1 MAKPSRYNV
10 SDEDAGVESGILKN
24 KLGITVRTELE
35 DTETVL
41 LVDTYEH
48 FFSLLEKSRLAFDT
62 SLLLQIH
69 REFLETLYDW
79 AAKKLGVIHNEFN
92 AVHPFREGNGRTIRL
107 FLDLLAV
114 SVGYATIDYGRSTDD
129 YIAACA
135 AGMNGDDTPMTHL
148 IEKGLK
154 YEKKTD

>member
-79 AAKKLGVIHNEFN
+79 AAKKL
-92 AVHPFREGNGRTIRL
+92 
-107 FLDLLAV
+107 
-114 SVGYATIDYGRSTDD
+114 
-129 YIAACA
+129 
-135 AGMNGDDTPMTHL
+135 
-148 IEKGLK
+148 
-154 YEKKTD
+154 

>member
-1 MAKPSRYNV
+1 M
-10 SDEDAGVESGILKN
+10 
-24 KLGITVRTELE
+24 
-35 DTETVL
+35 
-41 LVDTYEH
+41 
-48 FFSLLEKSRLAFDT
+48 
-62 SLLLQIH
+62 
-69 REFLETLYDW
+69 
-79 AAKKLGVIHNEFN
+79 
-92 AVHPFREGNGRTIRL
+92 HPFREGNGRTIRL